1 MARFLTQHGRFDAL
15 MRFRVRE
22 VLLVS
27 SPYDYFTL
35 EEDGRINE
43 TILLEYKQLSLSY
56 APRITH
62 VTTAEEALQALNER
76 HYDLV
81 ITMSRVGEML
91 VHVFGNKAKE
101 IQEDIPVV
109 LLAYNTRELALFKK
123 SQGIDLVFVWSG
135 NSQIFLAIIKIVED
149 SRNVEEDTSMA
160 DVPVILLVEDSRRFY
175 SLFLPQLYQELMEQT
190 GNLAGEGLSLHH
202 KVLRRRARAKI
213 LLATDMEQAQ
223 YFYKQYSKHII
234 GLITDAAYP
243 WKGKHNSSAG
253 SELIKIVKQDNL
265 DVPIIMQS
273 SLPENRKI
281 AEELNADFLDKSDS
295 GLLKGIRTF
304 MREKMGFG
312 DFVFR
317 DSEGSEVGRAKDIE
331 EMIDLLPYI
340 DSNSLKYHG
349 ERHDFSRWFRARTE
363 FDLAKALRPK
373 KVGDFED
380 MEEART
386 FLLTMMR
393 DFQRQNQRGEVADFS
408 LKVLDIG
415 RDFLRIGGGSLGG
428 KGRSLAFFHSL
439 LSSSDISSEFPDVKI
454 SVPPCAVIGT
464 SVFDEFMTNEQVSSI
479 AYSDT
484 SQIDDNDIATEFL
497 KIDLPDSIYE
507 DVKSFSDRI
516 EYPVAIRSSSLL
528 EDSQH
533 QPFAGVYETYMLSN
547 NHPDPKIRLQNI
559 CDSIKLVYA
568 SVFYKNSKSY
578 IASTPNSIEE
588 EKMAVVIQQVEG
600 QKHGDA
606 FYPTFSG
613 VARSR
618 NFYPLGDALPEEGV
632 VAVALGLGKAVV
644 EGEKVFRFSPSHPE
658 QQFQFATTE
667 DYLRSSQREFWAVD
681 MSKTETVLGT
691 QSAKN
696 LSHLDLS
703 KAEMDRQ
710 LHPIGSV
717 YSPENDAIY
726 DGLSRRGV
734 RLVTFAGVTKH
745 EQFPLSGIINFFLGV
760 AEEGFSG
767 PVEIEF
773 AVTIDPL
780 SKSRRF
786 SFLQARPLVW
796 EPIDIEI
803 DIGSQ
808 VGKVMC
814 RSDSAL
820 GNGLIEDI
828 RDVLYIHPHDFVRGE
843 TEDIVEKLE
852 ELNKKLISSGNP
864 YLLIGP
870 GRWGSTDKWLGIP
883 VRWAQ
888 ISGAS
893 TIIECEMSD
902 YPVEASQGTHF
913 FQNIVSF
920 GVGYLTSD
928 SSDIKWDILDKQ
940 EKKGE
945 YGPIKHVR
953 FSKPLHVML
962 DGQTSKAAVI
972 VAD

>member
-1 MARFLTQHGRFDAL
+1 MPRFLTQHGRFDTL

-43 TILLEYKQLSLSY
+43 TILLEYKQLNLSY

-109 LLAYNTRELALFKK
+109 LLAYDTRELALFKK
-123 SQGIDLVFVWSG
+123 SPGIDLVFVWSG
-135 NSQIFLAIIKIVED
+135 NSQVFLAIIKIIED
-149 SRNVEEDTSMA
+149 SKNVEEDTA
-160 DVPVILLVEDSRRFY
+160 LGDVPVILLAEDSRRFY

-190 GNLAGEGLSLHH
+190 NSLAREGLSLHH
-202 KVLRRRARAKI
+202 RVLRRRARAKI

-223 YFYKQYSKHII
+223 HFYKQYAKHII

-243 WKGKHNSSAG
+243 WKGEHNSSAG
-253 SELIKIVKQDNL
+253 SELIKIIQQDGR
-265 DVPIIMQS
+265 DIPIIMQS
-273 SLPENRKI
+273 SLLENRKV
-281 AEELNADFLDKSDS
+281 AKKLNIDFLDKSDS
-295 GLLKGIRTF
+295 GLLKGIRAF

-317 DSEGSEVGRAKDIE
+317 DSDGNEVGRAKDIE
-331 EMIDLLPYI
+331 EMIHLLPYI
-340 DSNSLKYHG
+340 DSDSLRYHG

-363 FDLAKALRPK
+363 FDLAANLRPR

-380 MEEART
+380 IEEARS
-386 FLLTMMR
+386 FLLITMR

-415 RDFLRIGGGSLGG
+415 RDFLRIGSGSLGG

-439 LSSSDISSEFPDVKI
+439 LASSDISSEFPDVVI
-454 SVPPCAVIGT
+454 GVPPCAVIGT
-464 SVFDEFMTNEQVSSI
+464 SVFDEFMKNDQVSSI

-484 SQIDDNDIATEFL
+484 SQIDDKDISAEFL
-497 KIDLPDSIYE
+497 KVDLPDSIYE
-507 DVKSFSDRI
+507 DIKSFSDRI
-516 EYPVAIRSSSLL
+516 EYPIAIRSSSLL

-547 NHPDPKIRLQNI
+547 NHPDPKVRLQNI
-559 CDSIKLVYA
+559 CDSIKLIYA

-578 IASTPNSIEE
+578 IASTPNSIES

-600 QKHGDA
+600 QRHGNA

-658 QQFQFATTE
+658 QQFQFATNE
-667 DYLRSSQREFWAVD
+667 DYLRSSQREFWAID
-681 MSKTETVLGT
+681 MSDTETTLDT
-691 QSAKN
+691 ESDKI

-726 DGLSRRGV
+726 DGLSRDGV

-745 EQFPLSGIINFFLGV
+745 DQFPLSRIINFFLRV

-773 AVTIDPL
+773 AVTLDPS

-796 EPIDIEI
+796 DSVDIEV
-803 DIGSQ
+803 DIENQ
-808 VGKVMC
+808 AGKVIC
-814 RSDSAL
+814 RSDSSL

-828 RDVLYIHPHDFVRGE
+828 RDVIYIRPKDFVRGE
-843 TEDIVEKLE
+843 TEKVVDDLEK
-852 ELNKKLISSGNP
+852 LNKKLLGSGNP
-864 YLLIGP
+864 YLLIGH

-883 VRWAQ
+883 VSWAQ
-888 ISGAS
+888 ISGSS

-928 SSDIKWDILDKQ
+928 SSDIKWDVLDKQ
-940 EKKGE
+940 EKKGS
-945 YGPIKHVR
+945 YGPIRHVR
-953 FSKPLHVML
+953 FSSPLRVML
-962 DGQTSKAAVI
+962 DGQTGKAAVI
-972 VAD
+972 VE

>member
-1 MARFLTQHGRFDAL
+1 MARTGIQHSRFESL

-62 VTTAEEALQALNER
+62 VTTAEEALQALKER
-76 HYDLV
+76 PYDLV

-101 IQEDIPVV
+101 IQKNIPVV
-109 LLAYNTRELALFKK
+109 LLAYNTRELALFKASK
-123 SQGIDLVFVWSG
+123 GIDLVFVWSG
-135 NSQIFLAIIKIVED
+135 NSQLFLAIIKIIED
-149 SRNVEEDTSMA
+149 SKNVNDDTTLG

-175 SLFLPQLYQELMEQT
+175 SLYLPLLYQELMEQT
-190 GNLAGEGLSLHH
+190 GSLAGEGLSLHH
-202 KVLRRRARAKI
+202 RVLRRRARAKI
-213 LLATDMEQAQ
+213 LLATDMEKAQ
-223 YFYKQYSKHII
+223 NFYNSYSKHII

-243 WKGKHNSSAG
+243 WKGEHNSNAG
-253 SELIKIVKQDNL
+253 AELIKIVQKD
-265 DVPIIMQS
+265 DYDIPIIMQS
-273 SLPENRKI
+273 SLPENRKV
-281 AEELNADFLDKSDS
+281 AERLNTEFLDKSDS
-295 GLLKGIRTF
+295 GLLKGIRAF
-304 MREKMGFG
+304 MREKMSFG

-317 DSEGSEVGRAKDIE
+317 NLEGNETGRAKDIE
-331 EMIDLLPYI
+331 EMIDVLPYV
-340 DSNSLKYHG
+340 DSDSLRYHG

-363 FDLAKALRPK
+363 FELAAALRPK
-373 KVGDFED
+373 KIGDFGD
-380 MEEART
+380 IEEVRT
-386 FLLTMMR
+386 FLLRKMK
-393 DFQRQNQRGEVADFS
+393 DFQRINQRGEVADFS
-408 LKVLDIG
+408 VKVLDIG

-439 LSSSDISSEFPDVKI
+439 LASSPIASKFPDI
-454 SVPPCAVIGT
+454 EIRVPPCAVVGT
-464 SVFDEFMTNEQVSSI
+464 TVFDEFISNESISSI

-484 SQIDDNDIATEFL
+484 SQIDDDDIAKEFL
-497 KIDLPDSIYE
+497 KVDLPNSAFE
-507 DVKSFSDRI
+507 DIKSFSDRI
-516 EYPVAIRSSSLL
+516 DYPIAVRSSSLL

-547 NHPDPKIRLQNI
+547 NNPDPKVRLRNI

-568 SVFYKNSKSY
+568 SAFYKNSKSY
-578 IASTPNSIEE
+578 ISSTPNSIEE

-600 QKHGDA
+600 DTHGHS

-618 NFYPLGDALPEEGV
+618 NFYPLGDSLPEEGV

-667 DYLRSSQREFWAVD
+667 DYLRSSQREFWAID
-681 MSKTETVLGT
+681 MSETETVLSTESG
-691 QSAKN
+691 SN

-710 LHPIGSV
+710 LHSIGSV
-717 YSPENDAIY
+717 YSPENNAIY
-726 DGLSRRGV
+726 DGLSRSGV

-745 EQFPLSGIINFFLGV
+745 EQFPLSEIINYFLRI

-773 AVTIDPL
+773 AVTLNPL
-780 SKSRRF
+780 SKSKRF

-796 EPIDIEI
+796 EPVNIEI
-803 DIGSQ
+803 DIENQAGNLL
-808 VGKVMC
+808 C
-814 RSDSAL
+814 RSESAL
-820 GNGLIEDI
+820 GNGLIEDV
-828 RDVLYIHPHDFVRGE
+828 RDVLYIDPKDFVRGE
-843 TEDIVEKLE
+843 TEEVVEHLE
-852 ELNKKLISSGNP
+852 ELNKQLISSGNP

-888 ISGAS
+888 ISGSSA
-893 TIIECEMSD
+893 IIECEMSD
-902 YPVEASQGTHF
+902 FPVEASQGTHF

-920 GVGYLTSD
+920 GVGYLTT
-928 SSDIKWDILDKQ
+928 SSTTINWEILEQQKQ
-940 EKKGE
+940 KGS
-945 YGPIKHVR
+945 YGPIRHVR
-953 FSKPLHVML
+953 FNTPLRIML

-972 VAD
+972 AIE

>member
-1 MARFLTQHGRFDAL
+1 MDQFPTQHSRFETL

-27 SPYDYFTL
+27 SPYDHFTL

-43 TILLEYKQLSLSY
+43 TILLEYKQLSLSS

-62 VTTAEEALQALNER
+62 VTTAEEALQELRER

-135 NSQIFLAIIKIVED
+135 NSQIFFAIIKIIED
-149 SRNVEEDTSMA
+149 LRNVEEDTATSA
-160 DVPVILLVEDSRRFY
+160 VPVILLAEDSRRFY
-175 SLFLPQLYQELMEQT
+175 SLFLPQLYQELMKQT
-190 GNLAGEGLSLHH
+190 GSLAGEGLSLHH

-223 YFYKQYSKHII
+223 HFYKQYSKHII
-234 GLITDAAYP
+234 GLITDAGYP
-243 WKGKHNSSAG
+243 WKGEHNPKAG
-253 SELIKIVKQDNL
+253 SELIKLVQKDNN
-265 DVPIIMQS
+265 DIPIIMQS

-281 AEELNADFLDKSDS
+281 AKKLNADFLDKSDS
-295 GLLKGIRTF
+295 GLLKGIRAF

-317 DSEGSEVGRAKDIE
+317 DSDGNEVGRAKDIE

-340 DSNSLKYHG
+340 DSDSLRYHG
-349 ERHDFSRWFRARTE
+349 ERNDFSRWFRARTE
-363 FDLAKALRPK
+363 FDLATALRPK
-373 KVGDFED
+373 QVGDFED
-380 MEEART
+380 IEEVRSV
-386 FLLTMMR
+386 LLAMMR
-393 DFQRQNQRGEVADFS
+393 DFQRQHQRGEVADFS

-439 LSSSDISSEFPDVKI
+439 LASSDLSSEFPDIMI
-454 SVPPCAVIGT
+454 SVPPCAVVGT
-464 SVFDEFMTNEQVSSI
+464 SVFDEFMRNERVSSI

-484 SQIDDNDIATEFL
+484 SQIDDKDIAKEFL
-497 KIDLPDSIYE
+497 KVDLPDSIYE
-507 DVKSFSDRI
+507 DIKSFSDRI

-547 NHPDPKIRLQNI
+547 NHPDPKVRLQNI

-568 SVFYKNSKSY
+568 SVFYTNSKSY

-600 QKHGDA
+600 QKHGNA

-667 DYLRSSQREFWAVD
+667 DYLSSSQREFWAVD
-681 MSKTETVLGT
+681 MSKTETELDT
-691 QSAKN
+691 QASKN

-726 DGLSRRGV
+726 DGLSRSGV

-745 EQFPLSGIINFFLGV
+745 EQFPLSGIINFFLRV
-760 AEEGFSG
+760 AEAGFSG

-773 AVTIDPL
+773 AVTLDSL
-780 SKSRRF
+780 SKSKRF

-796 EPIDIEI
+796 EPIDIEV
-803 DIGSQ
+803 DIESQ
-808 VGKVMC
+808 EGTLIC
-814 RSDSAL
+814 RSDSSL
-820 GNGLIEDI
+820 GNGLIDDI
-828 RDVLYIHPHDFVRGE
+828 RDVVYIHPSDFARGE
-843 TEDIVEKLE
+843 TEEIVENLEKL
-852 ELNKKLISSGNP
+852 NTDLISSGNP
-864 YLLIGP
+864 YLLVGP

-920 GVGYLTSD
+920 GVGYLTSK
-928 SSDIKWDILDKQ
+928 SSDIEWDVLSKQ
-940 EKKGE
+940 ELKGE

-953 FSKPLHVML
+953 FSNPLNVML
-962 DGQTSKAAVI
+962 DGQTSKAAV
-972 VAD
+972 VTRD